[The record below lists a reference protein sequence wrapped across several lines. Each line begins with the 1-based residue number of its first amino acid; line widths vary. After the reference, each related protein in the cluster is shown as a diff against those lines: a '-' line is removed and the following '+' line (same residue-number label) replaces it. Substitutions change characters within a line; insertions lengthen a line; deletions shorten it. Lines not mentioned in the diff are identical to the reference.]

1 MYNKWPNLLPYG
13 ENRKISSSCCLGVF
27 STVGYTDVKQF
38 IFENHD
44 NGLTHIIVYQRNTG
58 DLVDEIFN
66 NESKFPYLEK
76 IYDSESV
83 TDSIRVKI
91 FHINY
96 DEFKKFTIMN

>member
-1 MYNKWPNLLPYG
+1 M
-13 ENRKISSSCCLGVF
+13 
-27 STVGYTDVKQF
+27 
-38 IFENHD
+38 
-44 NGLTHIIVYQRNTG
+44 YQRNTG

-96 DEFKKFTIMN
+96 DEFKKIL

>member
-1 MYNKWPNLLPYG
+1 MKKYYL
-13 ENRKISSSCCLGVF
+13 
-27 STVGYTDVKQF
+27 KQF
-38 IFENHD
+38 IFDNHD
-44 NGLTHIIVYQRNTG
+44 KGLTHIVVYQRNTG

-96 DEFKKFTIMN
+96 DEFKKKYE